1 MWMPVSERIYNA
13 FRKFIGPID
22 NAIVSRPNL
31 EHLDILGE
39 DPLVLMVGS
48 QITFRWIFGNAI
60 FSELLLVNPEVA
72 RLGLW

>member
-1 MWMPVSERIYNA
+1 MPASDRTYNV

-31 EHLDILGE
+31 ERLDILGE

-48 QITFRWIFGNAI
+48 QIIFRWVFGNAI
-60 FSELLLVNPEVA
+60 FSELLLVNPEVV
-72 RLGLW
+72 RLSLW